1 MALILEVTHAD
12 GARTRHRVNGET
24 LTIGRGLANDVV
36 LDDPYVDANH
46 ARVTLDDDGGALVE
60 DLGSVNGLLA
70 GTQRLV
76 GPAVVGP
83 GDVLRLGRTIIR
95 FRDPNEA
102 VSPALVDGHVASAVT
117 TEQRAGLRFP
127 TTIRARLSI
136 VLLTLIAVA
145 VGAWL
150 DDASRSVA
158 SKIVSTTLGVG
169 GLLALWSGLWSVASR
184 IIVQQFRFAGHLA
197 VASAVALGAMT
208 WSVIDSW
215 LIFVFPDAGVVSALS
230 YVIAAALIATLV
242 AGHMSLASM
251 LPRRRQWR
259 VGVVAAATVMGI
271 GVLSALTKDDSFSDV
286 PKYPSMLK
294 PIAANL
300 VPTKSIDQF
309 EASTRK
315 IKDEVDQLAKK

>member
-1 MALILEVTHAD
+1 
-12 GARTRHRVNGET
+12 
-24 LTIGRGLANDVV
+24 
-36 LDDPYVDANH
+36 
-46 ARVTLDDDGGALVE
+46 
-60 DLGSVNGLLA
+60 
-70 GTQRLV
+70 
-76 GPAVVGP
+76 
-83 GDVLRLGRTIIR
+83 
-95 FRDPNEA
+95 
-102 VSPALVDGHVASAVT
+102 
-117 TEQRAGLRFP
+117 
-127 TTIRARLSI
+127 